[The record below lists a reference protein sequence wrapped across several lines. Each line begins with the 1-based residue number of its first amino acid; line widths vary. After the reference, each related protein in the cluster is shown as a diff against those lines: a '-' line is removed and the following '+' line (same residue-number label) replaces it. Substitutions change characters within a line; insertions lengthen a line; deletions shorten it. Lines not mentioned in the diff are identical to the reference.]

1 MSEAVDNSP
10 IHPPAVALKATE
22 QQSASTASTRH
33 VAPDRGQRPSDWL
46 YVHAM
51 DLNAQGVGHREDGK
65 VVFIDGALPGE
76 WVTAQVHHKKKQLGN
91 GLFKCRARAIIAARG
106 TTQMPTF
113 WFARWQLWR
122 LQNAALATNDASGH
136 QTACFRRQ
144 PVALGQGKA

>member
-51 DLNAQGVGHREDGK
+51 DLNAQGVGHHEDGK
-65 VVFIDGALPGE
+65 VVFIDGALP
-76 WVTAQVHHKKKQLGN
+76 V
-91 GLFKCRARAIIAARG
+91 
-106 TTQMPTF
+106 
-113 WFARWQLWR
+113 
-122 LQNAALATNDASGH
+122 
-136 QTACFRRQ
+136 
-144 PVALGQGKA
+144 